1 MGCALRPYSAKSLT
15 HLKKSL
21 GAGMILGRKRPV
33 TESADAVLGPAMR
46 QSSMKSFA
54 RAAAV
59 AVFLPLMS
67 GMASAGPIENA
78 CMSSDRG
85 GNRALCGC
93 IQQAADMT
101 LSGGDQRRAAK
112 FFKDPEAAHATWIS
126 QSKSDDAFWDRYKS
140 FGQTA
145 ESFCAG

>member
-1 MGCALRPYSAKSLT
+1 MKPYML
-15 HLKKSL
+15 L
-21 GAGMILGRKRPV
+21 
-33 TESADAVLGPAMR
+33 
-46 QSSMKSFA
+46 
-54 RAAAV
+54 AAAAAFFPVMSSV
-59 AVFLPLMS
+59 AM
-67 GMASAGPIENA
+67 AGPIERA
-78 CMSSDRG
+78 CMASDRG
-85 GNRALCGC
+85 GNRSLCGC

-145 ESFCAG
+145 EAYCAG

>member
-1 MGCALRPYSAKSLT
+1 MRILT
-15 HLKKSL
+15 L
-21 GAGMILGRKRPV
+21 
-33 TESADAVLGPAMR
+33 
-46 QSSMKSFA
+46 
-54 RAAAV
+54 AAAL
-59 AVFLPLMS
+59 AVFVPVFS
-67 GMASAGPIENA
+67 GAALAGPIEKA

-112 FFKDPEAAHATWIS
+112 FFKNPEAAHATWIS

-145 ESFCAG
+145 EAYCGG